1 MPADSQHA
9 NPLGGLI
16 QASAFF
22 VLGLALAFFLDGSV
36 YSGIAGGG
44 FLATLFF
51 GFKIIREESYPL
63 HKLLPLGT
71 FGLLVVVALI
81 PIVFASNDTS
91 MLGPVHFLGT
101 HTGLFALWVSTILLL
116 LSFTVFLGI
125 WQFASGKRAAT
136 DAVATESNEATSS

>member
-51 GFKIIREESYPL
+51 GFKLITEESYPF
-63 HKLLPLGT
+63 KRLLPLGT
-71 FGLLVVVALI
+71 FGLLVIVALI
-81 PIVFASNDTS
+81 PIVFSSNDTS
-91 MLGPVHFLGT
+91 MLGPMHFLGT
-101 HTGLFALWVSTILLL
+101 HTGLFALWVCTLLLL

-125 WQFASGKRAAT
+125 WQYVSGKRSAV
-136 DAVATESNEATSS
+136 DAGSTENNEATSS